1 MHKLK
6 FEKIFYVVIS
16 SLLIIT
22 FVLVSYIFPPY
33 SSFENSP
40 GGVKKIYYADYISP
54 AHQEII
60 NMFNEKY
67 KGQIEVETI
76 NLPFEKFSTNERKE
90 LLARYLRSKSDRID
104 IFAVDQIWVPRFAK
118 WSVPLDNL
126 ISSQQKNNILKNA
139 METCYY
145 NGKLVAIPLY
155 IDVALM
161 YYRKDILKTL
171 PNYKKIVTE
180 LDSSI
185 TWDEF
190 IALHKE
196 LKDQAAPFFTYQ
208 ADNYEGLICIYD
220 ELLESQGKSFVE
232 NGKIQLNTPESKRA
246 LQLLVDMVN
255 QDNISP
261 EIVTRLKENPSYEY
275 YLKNN
280 GIFLRGWPGFLA
292 DYSTN
297 AHYKNILTKIER
309 VPTPHFKNGKPV
321 SIFGGWNLMISKFS
335 NKIPEAAK
343 FINFV
348 TSEEAQKILYQK
360 GGLLPINNQVYEDS
374 LFLKDN
380 KSIQFYKRLLE
391 QGVHRPFLQSYT
403 GISDIISYYLHE
415 AIKKN
420 MSVKTALDDATDKIN
435 SGNFQLK

>member
-1 MHKLK
+1 MK
-6 FEKIFYVVIS
+6 FEKLFYVIIS

-33 SSFENSP
+33 GSFENTQ

-126 ISSQQKNNILKNA
+126 ITAQQKNNILKNA
-139 METCYY
+139 MQTCYY
-145 NGKLVAIPLY
+145 NGNLAALPLY

-161 YYRKDILKTL
+161 YYRKDLLKTL
-171 PNYKKIVTE
+171 PDYKKIERE
-180 LDSSI
+180 LNSSI

-190 IALHKE
+190 FAIHNEMKART
-196 LKDQAAPFFTYQ
+196 APFFTYQ

-220 ELLESQGKSFVE
+220 ELLESQGRSFVE
-232 NGKIQLNTPESKRA
+232 DGKIQLTTPESKRA
-246 LQLLVDMVN
+246 LQLMVDMVN
-255 QDNISP
+255 KDGISP

-280 GIFLRGWPGFLA
+280 GVFLRGWPGFLA
-292 DYSTN
+292 DYSSDTN
-297 AHYKNILTKIER
+297 YKNILSNIVR
-309 VPTPHFKNGKPV
+309 VPTPHFRNGKPV

-343 FINFV
+343 FLNFV
-348 TSEEAQKILYQK
+348 TSEEAQKVLYQK
-360 GGLLPINNQVYEDS
+360 GGLLPINNQVYQDS
-374 LFLKDN
+374 SFLKDN
-380 KSIQFYKRLLE
+380 KSILFYKKLLE

-403 GISDIISYYLHE
+403 GISDIISYYLHQ
-415 AIKKN
+415 AIKN
-420 MSVKTALDDATDKIN
+420 NISVEAALDDATKKIN
-435 SGNFQLK
+435 SGNFLLK